1 MGNISKAH
9 GPDPEL
15 VHPLPGQTRLVFLKN
30 IVDDPRIEVGDYTY
44 YDDFD
49 DPRNFLRNV
58 LYHFPFSTDR
68 LRIGRFCM
76 LASGVKFVMNGGNH
90 RTDLLSTYPFP
101 IFGHGWETA
110 FDAASWPHKGDTTI
124 GHDVWIGYEAL
135 VMPGVTVGNG
145 AIIATR
151 SVVTK
156 DVPAFAVVAGNP
168 AAVVRMRFD
177 ADTVARLEQ
186 LAWWDWDAAKIT
198 RNLPAICARDLAALE
213 RAQ

>member
-1 MGNISKAH
+1 MDNTSLAH
-9 GPDPEL
+9 GPDPNAL
-15 VHPLPGQTRLVFLKN
+15 YPMAGQQRLVFLKN
-30 IVDDPRIEVGDYTY
+30 LVDDPRIEVGEYTY

-49 DPRNFLRNV
+49 DPRNFRRNV
-58 LYHFPFSTDR
+58 LYHFPFSTDC

-76 LASGVKFVMNGGNH
+76 IASGVKFVMNGGNH

-101 IFGHGWETA
+101 VFGQGWETA
-110 FDAASWPHKGDTTI
+110 FEADSWPHKGDTTI

-135 VMPGVTVGNG
+135 LMPGVTVGNG

-151 SVVTK
+151 SVVTR

-168 AAVVRMRFD
+168 ATVVRMRFD
-177 ADTVARLEQ
+177 EATVALLEQ
-186 LAWWDWDAAKIT
+186 LAWWDWDADKIT
-198 RNLPAICARDLAALE
+198 RNIAAICSRDLDALM